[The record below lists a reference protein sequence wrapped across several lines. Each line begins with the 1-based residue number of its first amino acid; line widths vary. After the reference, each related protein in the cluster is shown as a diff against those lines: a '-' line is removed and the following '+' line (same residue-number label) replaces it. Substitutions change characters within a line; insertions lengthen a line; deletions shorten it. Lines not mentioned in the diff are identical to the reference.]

1 MKVQVENL
9 KCIGCVNSIK
19 KALKEIK
26 GVSFVD
32 VDKDNSEVTIEG
44 DFEEHLIAEKLD
56 HLGYPVSG
64 HNSMIKKA
72 KSYVSCAIGRM

>member
-9 KCIGCVNSIK
+9 KCGGCVNSITN
-19 KALKEIK
+19 ALQEIK
-26 GVSFVD
+26 GVSSVV

-44 DFEEHLIAEKLD
+44 DFEAHIIVEKLD

-64 HNSMIKKA
+64 HNSIVKKA